1 MFDLTRLES
10 LAKTKGISKTHLCSL
25 VGRPKYYL
33 NDIKNKGTQAPD
45 DYIEVWAQTL
55 NTTPEYL
62 KGETDEKEKPAALL
76 GDELTDALKD
86 PQIYKLVQQLIN
98 APKEERDR
106 LERIVDAALEN
117 PK

>member
-1 MFDLTRLES
+1 MFDFSRLDKLLTE
-10 LAKTKGISKTHLCSL
+10 TGISKAHLCSL
-25 VGRPKYYL
+25 VGRERYYIR
-33 NDIKNKGTQAPD
+33 DAKNKSIGIPD
-45 DYIEVWAQTL
+45 SFVQIWADAL
-55 NTTPEYL
+55 HTTPEYL